1 MCEDRLTD
9 TEKVKLDKLVRS
21 KKFLN
26 ENLDRLIAW
35 EIWQNFCFGKWN
47 SEVQNK
53 DFCDKMGVHSLYTYR
68 VIDRVKEKAEK
79 YIKNLTK

>member
-1 MCEDRLTD
+1 MCKDRLTD

-35 EIWQNFCFGKWN
+35 EMWQNFCFGKWN
-47 SEVQNK
+47 SEMQNK
-53 DFCDKMGVHSLYTYR
+53 DF
-68 VIDRVKEKAEK
+68 VIE
-79 YIKNLTK
+79 